1 MVAFH
6 YIICDVP
13 RKEKYHVKK
22 LIFMNGKV
30 ERSESYNMTL
40 NQKITLVKDLLEED
54 YTQINES
61 EVNLDTFLK
70 NVNLIR
76 K

>member
-13 RKEKYHVKK
+13 RKEKYHVVK
-22 LIFMNGKV
+22 LVFLNGKM
-30 ERSESYNMTL
+30 EKSDSYNMTP
-40 NQKITLVKDLLEED
+40 NQKSSLIKDLLDEE
-54 YTQINES
+54 YTQINEP

-70 NVNLIR
+70 NVNLVR

>member
-22 LIFMNGKV
+22 LIFMNDKV
-30 ERSESYNMTL
+30 ERSENYNMTL
-40 NQKITLVKDLLEED
+40 NQKISLVKDLLGED